1 MLVVNGTLR
10 NEAHM
15 PRYEVVTCRTYQ
27 GEELM
32 VLIRGCHSS
41 MVTKSV
47 ATNVNNK
54 NRRSRPRTT
63 SSLSHSSSLLQ

>member
-1 MLVVNGTLR
+1 MLVVNGILR

-15 PRYEVVTCRTYQ
+15 PRYEVVTGRIYQ
-27 GEELM
+27 GEESM

-54 NRRSRPRTT
+54 NRR
-63 SSLSHSSSLLQ
+63 